1 MLSIDTNI
9 LFHAFNEDS
18 PSHAPAFAWLTSIQN
33 EEDVAVSE
41 FILAEFYGL
50 LRNLAVLK
58 HPLDADEAVEV
69 IQTYRRHPRWRLI
82 GFTVES
88 RSLHDALW
96 ERAHR
101 KDFAFRRLYDVRSA
115 LTMTAQG
122 VTEFAT
128 ANVKDYE
135 GLGFRRVWN
144 PLDGATAGQGKGRNA
159 PDGCV

>member
-18 PSHAPAFAWLTSIQN
+18 PSHEAAYAWLMSIQQQ
-33 EEDVAVSE
+33 EDVAISE
-41 FILAEFYGL
+41 FILAELYGL
-50 LRNLAVLK
+50 LRNPAVLK

-82 GFTVES
+82 GFPVES
-88 RSLHDALW
+88 RPLHDALW
-96 ERAHR
+96 EKARR
-101 KDFAFRRLYDVRSA
+101 KDFAFRRLYDARSA

-122 VTEFAT
+122 VTEFGT

-135 GLGFRRVWN
+135 GFGFRKVWN
-144 PLDGATAGQGKGRNA
+144 PITT
-159 PDGCV
+159 

>member
-18 PSHAPAFAWLTSIQN
+18 PSHAAAFAWLTS
-33 EEDVAVSE
+33 
-41 FILAEFYGL
+41 
-50 LRNLAVLK
+50 
-58 HPLDADEAVEV
+58 
-69 IQTYRRHPRWRLI
+69 
-82 GFTVES
+82 
-88 RSLHDALW
+88 
-96 ERAHR
+96 R

-135 GLGFRRVWN
+135 GMGFRRVWN
-144 PLDGATAGQGKGRNA
+144 PLVAS
-159 PDGCV
+159 